1 VTNYARGRRY
11 EWEVRDHLLSEGY
24 SPVLRT
30 AGSKGA
36 VDLIAFKPGELLLV
50 QVKGNGVLAPTPWN
64 ALFDCAQMCGAIPI
78 LAERRP
84 GRTAIT
90 YYRLLARKD
99 RPGRQ
104 PFTFFELDRV
114 GTR

>member
-1 VTNYARGRRY
+1 MTSLYHRGRGY
-11 EWEVRDHLLSEGY
+11 EYEVRNHLLAEGY

-50 QVKGNGVLAPTPWN
+50 QVKSAASIGPTAWN
-64 ALFDCAQMCGAIPI
+64 ALFDTAAMCDAIPL

-84 GRTAIT
+84 GSTAIRF
-90 YYRLLARKD
+90 YRLIGRKD

-104 PFTFFELDRV
+104 PYTLFELDRV
-114 GTR
+114 ET